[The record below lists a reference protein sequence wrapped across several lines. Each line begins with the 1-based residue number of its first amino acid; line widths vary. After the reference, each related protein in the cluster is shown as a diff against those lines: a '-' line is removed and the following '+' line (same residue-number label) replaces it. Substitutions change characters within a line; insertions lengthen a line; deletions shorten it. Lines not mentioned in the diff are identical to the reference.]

1 MVFSSLI
8 NPILDSPSQ
17 VSLEA
22 DIAQTEPLQFCLEAC
37 LSRLCI
43 IDPVNQHYSSY
54 FSSEHIGDNLQCV
67 QEMVQYNFYPQHF
80 FFYYFY
86 FFNFWGYNLMTTVLS
101 SLSSFQTLSLLPFK
115 LMTSLLISCCKHK
128 YAYISKYSLF
138 NLCVCVCVRAFS
150 RLSIWY
156 CIISWYACPW
166 DRLCLENF
174 SLPWLLA
181 VLWVVQKRHV
191 FFFSVHLVRLLLL
204 FSSCLG
210 YSNCFIGK
218 HLYSVVNEALLDMWD
233 ISVAF
238 CSV

>member
-138 NLCVCVCVRAFS
+138 NLCVCACVFKTEYLILYNQLIC
-150 RLSIWY
+150 LS
-156 CIISWYACPW
+156 
-166 DRLCLENF
+166 
-174 SLPWLLA
+174 
-181 VLWVVQKRHV
+181 
-191 FFFSVHLVRLLLL
+191 
-204 FSSCLG
+204 LG
-210 YSNCFIGK
+210 
-218 HLYSVVNEALLDMWD
+218 
-233 ISVAF
+233 
-238 CSV
+238 